1 LTLKIV
7 FVTIVGIV
15 VRPAEYVRYFG
26 GLGNQLFQYNFA
38 KYLELELGRP
48 VGMFRSKSPLRADRK
63 FELDTFL
70 AYQQEA
76 IALAKFA
83 FPGFRNKIIQ
93 GLNSRLEL
101 LGMNV
106 ENSEKDPF
114 GSAQIQSLIGSK
126 PTLFSGYFQNV
137 GLVSKAAPVYLNQ
150 LKAFLAPIAADVR
163 RRLDLPVSAPVAHV
177 RRGDLLKPENVGMG
191 LLAPEYYKKALLA
204 LGKADPKPVILTDD
218 LQNVK
223 MLAEKLGAV
232 RVLDPSEVGTWEA
245 LAIFSTS
252 ELLVTSNSTLSWWG
266 GYLGTTQGNQV
277 AMPSTWFKDQSVQP
291 ESSLHIPNAS
301 LIESSFD

>member
-1 LTLKIV
+1 
-7 FVTIVGIV
+7 VTIVGIV
-15 VRPAEYVRYFG
+15 VRPAAFVRYFG

-48 VGMFRSKSPLRADRK
+48 VGMIRSKSPLRADRK

-101 LGMNV
+101 IGMSV
-106 ENSEKDPF
+106 ENTEKDPF
-114 GSAQIQSLIGSK
+114 GSTQIQSLIGSK
-126 PTLFSGYFQNV
+126 LTVFSGYFQNI

-150 LKAFLAPIAADVR
+150 LKAFLAPIASDVR

-204 LGKADPKPVILTDD
+204 LGKADLKPVILTDD

-223 MLAEKLGAV
+223 MLAENLGAV

-252 ELLVTSNSTLSWWG
+252 EFLVTSNSTLSWWG

-277 AMPSTWFKDQSVQP
+277 AMPSTWFKDESVQP
-291 ESSLHIPNAS
+291 ESSLHIPNTS

>member
-1 LTLKIV
+1 
-7 FVTIVGIV
+7 
-15 VRPAEYVRYFG
+15 
-26 GLGNQLFQYNFA
+26 
-38 KYLELELGRP
+38 
-48 VGMFRSKSPLRADRK
+48 MFRSKVPVRADRQ

-76 IALAKFA
+76 ISQPKFA
-83 FPGFRNKIIQ
+83 FPGFRNKLIQ

-101 LGMNV
+101 VGMDGA
-106 ENSEKDPF
+106 NSEKEPF
-114 GSAQIQSLIGSK
+114 GSAQIPSLIGSK
-126 PTLFSGYFQNV
+126 PALFSGYFQNIE
-137 GLVSKAAPVYLNQ
+137 LVSKAAPVYSNR

-163 RRLDLPVSAPVAHV
+163 SRLELPVSAPVAHV
-177 RRGDLLKPENVGMG
+177 RRGDLLKLENAGMG

-204 LGKADPKPVILTDD
+204 LSKADLKPVILTDD

-223 MLAEKLGAV
+223 KMAENLGAV

-252 ELLVTSNSTLSWWG
+252 EFLVTSNSTLSWWG

>member
-1 LTLKIV
+1 M
-7 FVTIVGIV
+7 TIVGVV
-15 VRPAEYVRYFG
+15 VRPTAYVRYFG

-48 VGMFRSKSPLRADRK
+48 AGMFRSKSPLRADRQ
-63 FELDTFL
+63 FELDSFL

-76 IALAKFA
+76 IAHAKFA

-114 GSAQIQSLIGSK
+114 GSAQTQSLIGGR
-126 PTLFSGYFQNV
+126 PTLFSGYFQNFV
-137 GLVSKAAPVYLNQ
+137 LVSKAAPVYLNQ

-163 RRLDLPVSAPVAHV
+163 RRLDLPVAAPVAHV
-177 RRGDLLKPENVGMG
+177 RRGDLLKPENAGMG

-204 LGKADPKPVILTDD
+204 LRKADPKPVILTDD

-223 MLAEKLGAV
+223 MLAENLGAV

-252 ELLVTSNSTLSWWG
+252 EFLVTSNSTLSWWG

-291 ESSLHIPNAS
+291 ESSLHIPNAY